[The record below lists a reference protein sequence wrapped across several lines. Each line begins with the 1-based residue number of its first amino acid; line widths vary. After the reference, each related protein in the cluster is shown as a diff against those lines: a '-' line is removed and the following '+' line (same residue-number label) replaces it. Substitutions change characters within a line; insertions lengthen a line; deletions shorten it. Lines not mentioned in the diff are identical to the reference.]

1 MVFLIVLLA
10 SLLIAFALRNKLEYA
25 VVAVIAARY
34 FIPSSASVD
43 FVPFLDPAVYL
54 LAAVYLVQLI
64 WNFNQTV
71 RAFYFSRIETFVVLA
86 LGLLAVANIFGQ
98 GVAPLS
104 TVSDFLR
111 VYLAPFLLYVLVRRL
126 CIQGDKKAL
135 VVVYSYLGFAV
146 IQAVM
151 AIIQDQQGALV
162 VWESAFRR
170 LWAGVDGAFG
180 RSQGFVEF
188 GLGLGTSMI
197 PAIAFCAWLRSA
209 ILKFALSLLFLYA
222 MVLSSSRAALIV
234 GIVLVVVITFIAA
247 GSLLRNVLTLGA
259 MAATAVIFVSAGG
272 AEKLI
277 AKIADDNASTAKR
290 LEAYSWFVENVN
302 SFLLFGYQGNRD
314 FRGSR
319 TLSSSLE
326 NAFFMAGANYGAIF
340 ALLLV
345 GLLLFIALRAF
356 AYGKLAVVA
365 GIALLGLLAVESTNS
380 GFASLSFSG
389 YALWMLAG
397 ICSYGAWRK
406 LPWPVVE
413 SGAPLAAPEPAG
425 MQSQLPAS
433 RKEAPYRRYL
443 TEP

>member
-162 VWESAFRR
+162 VWSTATKGANSVTMVEIFAGSNRTSR
-170 LWAGVDGAFG
+170 L
-180 RSQGFVEF
+180 
-188 GLGLGTSMI
+188 
-197 PAIAFCAWLRSA
+197 A
-209 ILKFALSLLFLYA
+209 ILAN
-222 MVLSSSRAALIV
+222 
-234 GIVLVVVITFIAA
+234 TP
-247 GSLLRNVLTLGA
+247 LRNA
-259 MAATAVIFVSAGG
+259 
-272 AEKLI
+272 
-277 AKIADDNASTAKR
+277 
-290 LEAYSWFVENVN
+290 
-302 SFLLFGYQGNRD
+302 
-314 FRGSR
+314 
-319 TLSSSLE
+319 
-326 NAFFMAGANYGAIF
+326 
-340 ALLLV
+340 
-345 GLLLFIALRAF
+345 
-356 AYGKLAVVA
+356 
-365 GIALLGLLAVESTNS
+365 
-380 GFASLSFSG
+380 
-389 YALWMLAG
+389 
-397 ICSYGAWRK
+397 C
-406 LPWPVVE
+406 
-413 SGAPLAAPEPAG
+413 
-425 MQSQLPAS
+425 
-433 RKEAPYRRYL
+433 
-443 TEP
+443 